1 MTTRKWRVIE
11 SPAGLALGLL
21 LATSCTWANEK
32 AAFDLITPAELAA
45 EERALADPELAAKA
59 APPRRT
65 RSLLPSIK
73 VITPKSDGGTL
84 KSPIRIELAFEP
96 LGETRIDPSTLKVLY
111 GMLRIDL
118 TRKIRENARVTDK
131 GVLAEEAKIP
141 PGNHRLIVQVSDVAG
156 RTAETELRVKVD

>member
-1 MTTRKWRVIE
+1 MRICKW
-11 SPAGLALGLL
+11 SAMNLPAGFALGLL
-21 LATSCTWANEK
+21 LAASSTWASEK

-45 EERALADPELAAKA
+45 EERAVANQELAAKEV
-59 APPRRT
+59 PVRRT
-65 RSLLPSIK
+65 RSLLPTIK
-73 VITPKSDGGTL
+73 VITPKSDGGAL

-141 PGNHRLIVQVSDVAG
+141 PGNHRLVVQVSDVAG